1 MAAGGFVATV
11 FTVGWPSSEFGGMGL
26 EGFVRLGY
34 RNELAAIEDPVER
47 QEMFESMVARMYEVG
62 KGVSMA
68 DHFEIDDVIDPAD
81 TRRWI
86 TTAFR
91 SVPPAAPGAGNAAFI
106 DTW

>member
-1 MAAGGFVATV
+1 MKYTEEHEWLRLDGDLIVVGITEHAATQLGDIVFV
-11 FTVGWPSSEFGGMGL
+11 
-26 EGFVRLGY
+26 
-34 RNELAAIEDPVER
+34 ELPEVET
-47 QEMFESMVARMYEVG
+47 MVAKMYEVG

-91 SVPPAAPGAGNAAFI
+91 SMPPAGPGSGNAAFV